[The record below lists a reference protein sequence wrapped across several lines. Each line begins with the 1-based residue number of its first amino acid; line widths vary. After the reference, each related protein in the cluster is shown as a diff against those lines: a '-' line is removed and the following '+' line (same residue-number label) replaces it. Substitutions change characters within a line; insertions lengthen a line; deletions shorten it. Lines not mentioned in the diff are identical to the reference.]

1 MGMAMIATEEYK
13 ELILAKEKLENIKCE
28 VEKKSTLVDLTNFT
42 ELYFPGSCEFIKDFF
57 GDEYENW
64 LKKKIEEREN
74 NGTTE

>member
-1 MGMAMIATEEYK
+1 MGMVMITTEEYK
-13 ELILAKEKLENIKCE
+13 ELILAKEKLETIKKE
-28 VEKKSTLVDLTNFT
+28 VENKSVLVDLTNST

-57 GDEYENW
+57 GDEYGNW